1 MKSKLVFLLFFSLLT
16 TYLTSQVDT
25 LMTIS
30 DYWEFDFNE
39 SEIQQLVP
47 RVNGYKKASSHLR
60 SVSLPNQVSPSFIF
74 NPIPPGTT
82 FDTHQL
88 FIDWNIPTN
97 VDLPS
102 NQEELAFYPVH
113 HLSSL
118 ILQGKITSTELTR
131 FFINRL
137 KQHGDTLQCVITL
150 TEELALSQA
159 AKADQE
165 IQLGRYRGPLHGIP
179 YGAKDLL
186 SVPGYRTTWGAMPF
200 KDQIIE
206 DKATVIERLEEA
218 GAVLVAKLTLGA
230 LAMGDIW
237 YGGKTRNPWNLAQ
250 GSSGSSAGSASATVS
265 GLVPFAIGSETWG
278 SIISPSTRCGA
289 TGLRPTFGTVSR
301 HGAMALSWTMD
312 KLGPICRNAEDCA
325 LVFDAIRGSDG
336 KDLSVTDAAFN
347 YDPQQDA
354 KTIRVGYFKNLFDQ
368 YDHYPEKNDYI
379 LKLLSD
385 HGINLQPVQWN
396 TDLPISSLSL
406 ILMVEAAAA
415 FDELS
420 RSNRDDQLVQQTEGA
435 WPNQF
440 RAAHYIPAVDYVQAN
455 RVRTLLINELQSM
468 FQDYDVILAPTFGDH
483 LLATN
488 LTGHPAIV
496 LPSGFTEDGSPLS
509 ITILGKLYGE
519 ASMIRIA
526 ALIQEL
532 SDFED
537 QIPPLFRQ

>member
-1 MKSKLVFLLFFSLLT
+1 
-16 TYLTSQVDT
+16 
-25 LMTIS
+25 MTIS
-30 DYWEFDFNE
+30 QYWGLDFNE
-39 SEIQQLVP
+39 AEIQQLAP
-47 RVNGYKKASSHLR
+47 RVKGYKEASSNLR
-60 SVSLPNQVSPSFIF
+60 TVDLPNEVPPSFIF
-74 NPIPPGTT
+74 NPVPPGTSI
-82 FDTHQL
+82 DTHQL
-88 FIDWNIPTN
+88 FIDWNIPLD
-97 VDLPS
+97 VSLPTKP
-102 NQEELAFYPVH
+102 NELAFYPVH
-113 HLSSL
+113 HLASL
-118 ILQGKITSTELTR
+118 ILQGKITSTALTR
-131 FFINRL
+131 FFIDRL
-137 KQHGDTLQCVITL
+137 KKHGVTLKCTITL

-165 IQLGRYRGPLHGIP
+165 IQSGRYRGPLHGIP

-200 KDQIIE
+200 KDQSIE

-237 YGGKTRNPWNLAQ
+237 YGGKTRNPWNLEQ
-250 GSSGSSAGSASATVS
+250 GSSGSSAGSASATVA

-325 LVFDAIRGSDG
+325 IVFDAIRGSDG

-347 YDPQQDA
+347 YNPQQDP
-354 KTIRVGYFKNLFDQ
+354 KTIRVGYFKNLFDR
-368 YDHYPEKNDYI
+368 YDHYPEKNENI

-385 HGINLQPVQWN
+385 SGIRLEPVQWN

-420 RSNRDDQLVQQTEGA
+420 RSNRDDQLVQQTDGA

-440 RAAHYIPAVDYVQAN
+440 RAARYIPAVDYVQAN
-455 RVRTLLINELQSM
+455 RVRTLLIHELQAM
-468 FQDYDVILAPTFGDH
+468 FQEYDVILAPTFGDH

-496 LPSGFTEDGSPLS
+496 LPSGFADDGTPLS
-509 ITILGKLYGE
+509 ITLLGKLYGE
-519 ASMIRIA
+519 APMLRIA
-526 ALIQEL
+526 TLIQEL